1 MLALAVIIGLWLVNL
16 TKVSDFI
23 NTIENKSFDLRQKIS
38 ANSGYKKANKD
49 IVILAIDDA
58 SYEYLLENY
67 GEWPIPR
74 GVYAQVIN
82 YLNKQQPKAI
92 AFDLMFVK
100 SMKSK
105 LNDDGVLSQTIA
117 KNKNVYTAMNFDNQS
132 VNLRAPIVLPEKL
145 SVQVENNSPIDYSKD
160 LTFNN
165 CRAILPTIIDTTSNI
180 GIINVSRADDGILR
194 KMPPFV
200 KYQDKF
206 YPNLSLLIGLDY
218 LGTQKENFIIDSHK
232 TLKADKLS
240 IPLNNDGGAILN
252 WYGQAGKTFT
262 YIPFYKVVKAMKG
275 ESVDEFDFKNK
286 IIYVGTT
293 AVSLFDTKSVPV
305 DKIYPGVEMHATFIN
320 NIIDNNFIK
329 RVDGDL
335 AVAIVFAGVVGLAV
349 IYFNSALSGA
359 LALISTTA
367 IYVVLNYLLMKYC
380 NIWIGLITPLIAI
393 FVVFAIAYVVK
404 YLLKSKDF
412 DHQYKLATI
421 DGLTELYNHRFFQ
434 EQMSMN
440 IENSK
445 RYETH
450 FSLILIDIDFFKKF
464 NDDFGHQAGDTVL
477 KQVAQTLRKKVRATD
492 LVCRYGGEEMSIIL
506 PNTDEKEARLTAE
519 KIRQA
524 VETMQLGLN
533 INTKVN
539 VTISSGV
546 ATFPQHGE
554 SSTELIASADA
565 KLYKAKENGR
575 NQVG

>member
-1 MLALAVIIGLWLVNL
+1 MALIIGLWLVNL
-16 TKVSDFI
+16 TKVSGFV
-23 NTIENKSFDLRQKIS
+23 NTVENKSFDMRQKMS
-38 ANSGYKKANKD
+38 ANSGYKKPNKD

-74 GVYAQVIN
+74 GVYAQVVN
-82 YLNKQQPKAI
+82 YINKQNPKAI

-105 LNDDGVLSQTIA
+105 QNDDLFLSQTIG
-117 KNKNVYTAMNFDNQS
+117 KNQNVYTAINFDDQS
-132 VNLRAPIVLPEKL
+132 VNLRTPIVLPEKL
-145 SVQVENNSPIDYSKD
+145 SVEVENNSSIDYSKE
-160 LTFNN
+160 LSFNN
-165 CRAILPTIIDTTSNI
+165 CRAILQSIIDATPNI
-180 GIINVSRADDGILR
+180 GVINVSRAEDGILR

-200 KYQDKF
+200 KYQNKF
-206 YPNLSLLIGLDY
+206 YPNLSMIIGLDY
-218 LGTQKENFIIDSHK
+218 LGISKDKFVINQNNTINLDK
-232 TLKADKLS
+232 TSINLS
-240 IPLNNDGGAILN
+240 QDGGAILN
-252 WYGQAGKTFT
+252 WYGPAGKTFT
-262 YIPFYKVVKAMKG
+262 YVPFYKVVKAMKG
-275 ESVDEFDFKNK
+275 QSNEKFDFSNK

-305 DKIYPGVEMHATFIN
+305 DKIYPGVEMHATFVN
-320 NIIDNNFIK
+320 NLIDNNFIK
-329 RVDGDL
+329 KIDGDFI
-335 AVAIVFAGVVGLAV
+335 VALLLSGLVGIAV
-349 IYFNSALSGA
+349 IYFNSALIGA
-359 LALISTTA
+359 LTLITTTA
-367 IYVVLNYLLMKYC
+367 VYIMINYALMKYL
-380 NIWIGLITPLIAI
+380 NIWLGLITPLIAI
-393 FVVFAIAYVVK
+393 FAVFAIAYIIK

-440 IENSK
+440 IENAK

-450 FSLILIDIDFFKKF
+450 FSLILIDIDHFKKF

-477 KQVAQTLRKKVRATD
+477 KQVAQTLRKKVRSTD

-506 PNTDEKEARLTAE
+506 PNTDEKEARVTAE

-546 ATFPQHGE
+546 ATFPQDGE
-554 SSTELIASADA
+554 STTELIASSDA